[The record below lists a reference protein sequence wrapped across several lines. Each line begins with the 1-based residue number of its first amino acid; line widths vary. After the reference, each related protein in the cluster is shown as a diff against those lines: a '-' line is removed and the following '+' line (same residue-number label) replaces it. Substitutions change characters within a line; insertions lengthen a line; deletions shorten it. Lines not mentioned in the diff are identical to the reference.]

1 MLLLRDFF
9 FPTAAPGQQGAA
21 ASWIDAG
28 ALKNPLDFLGPHPRH
43 ASRNHFADLLQGRAL
58 PIARH

>member
-9 FPTAAPGQQGAA
+9 FPKAAPPGQQGAA

-28 ALKNPLDFLGPHPRH
+28 ALKNPLDFLRPH
-43 ASRNHFADLLQGRAL
+43 A
-58 PIARH
+58 